1 MGNLGDITG
10 YAASQLIPTL
20 TTLLAIGV
28 AAVLTETLRRKE
40 TWRPSLTQGFVLGS
54 LCLTLFLSALYPGA
68 LQSAALRL
76 DQNSPDQETRNERMG
91 VVLGLYTAWA
101 QRLQVETGTA
111 DPETTRLVDQLRADA
126 MGPAPPRLP
135 PPRTLSLSP
144 PRAFLT

>member
-1 MGNLGDITG
+1 
-10 YAASQLIPTL
+10 
-20 TTLLAIGV
+20 
-28 AAVLTETLRRKE
+28 
-40 TWRPSLTQGFVLGS
+40 
-54 LCLTLFLSALYPGA
+54 
-68 LQSAALRL
+68 
-76 DQNSPDQETRNERMG
+76 MG

-126 MGPAPPRLP
+126 MGAGHPPRLP